1 MGGNKLHPL
10 GFVFDGGF
18 VTGPL
23 KHGLSIEGVIHKTFK
38 MRDSTVDDLL
48 SAEGEADVDKPLNF
62 NSQLMA
68 LQLVSVGSFEGPFTM
83 NMIRRLKKADWRI
96 LRAAQSELDSLGEV
110 DSASEKT
117 S

>member
-1 MGGNKLHPL
+1 VENKKPHPL
-10 GFVFDGGF
+10 GFEFDGGF
-18 VTGPL
+18 VIGSL
-23 KHGLSIEGVIHKTFK
+23 KHGLSLEGVVQKTFK

-68 LQLVSVGSFEGPFTM
+68 RQLVSVGSFEGPFTM
-83 NMIRRLKKADWRI
+83 NMIRRLKKHDWRI
-96 LRAAQSELDSLGEV
+96 LRAAQTELDTQGEAEP
-110 DSASEKT
+110 ASEKA